1 MKQEFALKDALDAAN
16 EIADHLRTVCH
27 RVEIAGSIRR
37 ECNKVHDIDIVIWP
51 IVETL
56 HIEQIGLFGQGEC
69 IVNIYPR
76 RLLQLFDEKGW
87 GTFNP
92 KEYPRKLNFQYGEI
106 PVELYICEQDGSNF
120 EALWQLRTGSAEFN
134 KNLVIRAMRL
144 GLQYRAGYGIFRGE
158 ERIDDGTEAGIFTA
172 LGLKLVSPAERR

>member
-1 MKQEFALKDALDAAN
+1 MKKEFTLKDAQEAAN
-16 EIADHLRTVCH
+16 EIANILRPVCH

-56 HIEQIGLFGQGEC
+56 RIEQIGLFGQGEC
-69 IVNIYPR
+69 IVNIYPG

-106 PVELYICEQDGSNF
+106 PVELYICEHDGSNF

-134 KNLVIRAMRL
+134 RNLAVRAMRL

-172 LGLKLVSPAERR
+172 LGLKLVNPAERR

>member
-1 MKQEFALKDALDAAN
+1 
-16 EIADHLRTVCH
+16 
-27 RVEIAGSIRR
+27 
-37 ECNKVHDIDIVIWP
+37 
-51 IVETL
+51 
-56 HIEQIGLFGQGEC
+56 
-69 IVNIYPR
+69 
-76 RLLQLFDEKGW
+76 
-87 GTFNP
+87 
-92 KEYPRKLNFQYGEI
+92 
-106 PVELYICEQDGSNF
+106 VELYICEQDGSNF